1 MKKLQI
7 ILDIYNNDIKKLV
20 TIWNLNN
27 KLF

>member
-7 ILDIYNNDIKKLV
+7 ILDIYNNNIKKLV
-20 TIWNLNN
+20 AIWNLNN